1 MWTFLSCWFFSNL
14 AAEEVWMSAMGEVKW
29 WVWRRGGRAALQW
42 FTVSRSM
49 KAATAAH
56 LSYSKNHNSHKH
68 NWNFIECKTT
78 GSKIQFL
85 KGSTSGGEVE
95 FTFSRSCKEDI
106 RSFLP
111 SLFSSCAGFP
121 LSSFS
126 PSRTVGCGE
135 TLFFCF
141 FLYFPCWRVP
151 CCPLTLLMHAF
162 SQHPVRENNRRRLV

>member
-1 MWTFLSCWFFSNL
+1 
-14 AAEEVWMSAMGEVKW
+14 
-29 WVWRRGGRAALQW
+29 
-42 FTVSRSM
+42 M

-95 FTFSRSCKEDI
+95 FTFSQSCKKDI

-111 SLFSSCAGFP
+111 SLFSLCAGFP

-126 PSRTVGCGE
+126 PSRSVGYGE
-135 TLFFCF
+135 ALCFVFFFISHAKTC
-141 FLYFPCWRVP
+141 
-151 CCPLTLLMHAF
+151 TLLPADAANACLQPA
-162 SQHPVRENNRRRLV
+162 SSERKQQEEACIVKNRNRWR

>member
-1 MWTFLSCWFFSNL
+1 
-14 AAEEVWMSAMGEVKW
+14 
-29 WVWRRGGRAALQW
+29 
-42 FTVSRSM
+42 M

-111 SLFSSCAGFP
+111 SLFFFVRRLPSVLF
-121 LSSFS
+121 LSIAHCWMWRNF
-126 PSRTVGCGE
+126 VF
-135 TLFFCF
+135 LFFS
-141 FLYFPCWRVP
+141 LFPM
-151 CCPLTLLMHAF
+151 LTGTLLPADAANACLQPA
-162 SQHPVRENNRRRLV
+162 SSERKQQEEACIVKNRNRWR

>member
-1 MWTFLSCWFFSNL
+1 
-14 AAEEVWMSAMGEVKW
+14 
-29 WVWRRGGRAALQW
+29 
-42 FTVSRSM
+42 M

-111 SLFSSCAGFP
+111 SLFSLCAGFP

-135 TLFFCF
+135 TLFFLF
-141 FLYFPCWRVP
+141 FSLFPM
-151 CCPLTLLMHAF
+151 LTGTLLPADAANACLQPA
-162 SQHPVRENNRRRLV
+162 SSERKQQEEACIVKNRNRWR